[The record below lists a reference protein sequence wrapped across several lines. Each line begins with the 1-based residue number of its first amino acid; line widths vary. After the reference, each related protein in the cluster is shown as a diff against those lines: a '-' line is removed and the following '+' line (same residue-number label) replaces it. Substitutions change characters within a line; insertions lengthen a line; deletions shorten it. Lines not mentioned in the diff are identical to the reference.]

1 MVAAQAGADHDRM
14 LRTTTLIAL
23 AGLAC
28 AFAAG
33 CGDDATRDPAAAKA
47 QPAKVDVERFL
58 MQAGEEPGF
67 DPVEAPRTDHGVQ
80 SLAGGFAAD
89 EVERLRRAG
98 FISITFQP
106 LSGDDHNA
114 GVTTVLLFKTAEG
127 ARDWLE
133 YETSDE
139 GIDSMVPGAKPKR
152 FTVRGVPGARGW
164 TGRDR
169 HGNPIGHV
177 FWVQGRCEMVLGNEG
192 EGDFVE
198 PLSIGAN
205 GDLRAHEGPV
215 PVTAPAACAVTCLR
229 SSSSGTGTV
238 KRMPPRSNSMSL
250 WRSSMSAKL
259 RRRTAISSRPR
270 RSLCST
276 SKMSISSPS
285 SWVGWVPPGSRP
297 AARRR
302 DAGV

>member
-14 LRTTTLIAL
+14 LRTTSLIAL

-33 CGDDATRDPAAAKA
+33 CGDDATSSPAAAKA

-67 DPVEAPRTDHGVQ
+67 DPIEEPRTDHGVQ
-80 SLAGGFAAD
+80 SLVGGFSAG

-98 FISITFQP
+98 FSSITFQP
-106 LSGDDHNA
+106 LSADDHGA

-139 GIDSMVPGAKPKR
+139 GIDSAVPGAKPKR

-177 FWVQGRCEMVLGNEG
+177 FWVQGRCEMVIGNEG

-198 PLSIGAN
+198 PLSIGAQ
-205 GDLRAHEGPV
+205 DRSTSAPRAV
-215 PVTAPAACAVTCLR
+215 PVTAPAAHAR
-229 SSSSGTGTV
+229 SRNSLLAALPRWRDPDSNRGHHDFQSC
-238 KRMPPRSNSMSL
+238 PP
-250 WRSSMSAKL
+250 
-259 RRRTAISSRPR
+259 
-270 RSLCST
+270 
-276 SKMSISSPS
+276 
-285 SWVGWVPPGSRP
+285 
-297 AARRR
+297 AR
-302 DAGV
+302 

>member
-14 LRTTTLIAL
+14 LRTTSLIAL

-33 CGDDATRDPAAAKA
+33 CGDDATPNPAAAKA

-67 DPVEAPRTDHGVQ
+67 DPIEEPRTDHGVQ

-114 GVTTVLLFKTAEG
+114 GVTTVLLFKAAEG
-127 ARDWLE
+127 ARDWLQ

-139 GIDSMVPGAKPKR
+139 GIDSAVPGAKPKR

-198 PLSIGAN
+198 PLSTGA
-205 GDLRAHEGPV
+205 RAIYQ
-215 PVTAPAACAVTCLR
+215 
-229 SSSSGTGTV
+229 
-238 KRMPPRSNSMSL
+238 
-250 WRSSMSAKL
+250 
-259 RRRTAISSRPR
+259 RTKGQCP
-270 RSLCST
+270 
-276 SKMSISSPS
+276 
-285 SWVGWVPPGSRP
+285 
-297 AARRR
+297 
-302 DAGV
+302 

>member
-14 LRTTTLIAL
+14 LRTTSLIAL

-33 CGDDATRDPAAAKA
+33 CGDDATRSPAAAKA

-67 DPVEAPRTDHGVQ
+67 DPIEEPRTDHGVQ
-80 SLAGGFAAD
+80 SLAGGFSAG

-106 LSGDDHNA
+106 LSADDHGA
-114 GVTTVLLFKTAEG
+114 GVSTVLLFKTAEG

-139 GIDSMVPGAKPKR
+139 GIDSAVPGAKPKR
-152 FTVRGVPGARGW
+152 FTVRGVPSARGW

-177 FWVQGRCEMVLGNEG
+177 FWVQGRCEMVIGNEG

-198 PLSIGAN
+198 PLSTGATS
-205 GDLRAHEGPV
+205 DLPAHQGPV
-215 PVTAPAACAVTCLR
+215 PVTAPAAHAR
-229 SSSSGTGTV
+229 S
-238 KRMPPRSNSMSL
+238 RNS
-250 WRSSMSAKL
+250 
-259 RRRTAISSRPR
+259 
-270 RSLCST
+270 
-276 SKMSISSPS
+276 
-285 SWVGWVPPGSRP
+285 
-297 AARRR
+297 
-302 DAGV
+302 

>member
-1 MVAAQAGADHDRM
+1 MQRRGRADLKYGRLSVAGPLTATRLRGYVQAVV
-14 LRTTTLIAL
+14 RTAFTVLLIVSL
-23 AGLAC
+23 LGI
-28 AFAAG
+28 AA
-33 CGDDATRDPAAAKA
+33 CGDDNGDEGGTTAAESDEA
-47 QPAKVDVERFL
+47 QPAKGNLERFL

-67 DPVEAPRTDHGVQ
+67 EPIDEPRTDHGVQ
-80 SLAGGFAAD
+80 SLAGGFSAD

-139 GIDSMVPGAKPKR
+139 GIDSAVPGAEPKR

-169 HGNPIGHV
+169 HDNPIGHV

-192 EGDFVE
+192 EGDFVK
-198 PLSIGAN
+198 PLSIGAKAIYDRTK
-205 GDLRAHEGPV
+205 GV
-215 PVTAPAACAVTCLR
+215 CPA
-229 SSSSGTGTV
+229 
-238 KRMPPRSNSMSL
+238 
-250 WRSSMSAKL
+250 
-259 RRRTAISSRPR
+259 
-270 RSLCST
+270 
-276 SKMSISSPS
+276 
-285 SWVGWVPPGSRP
+285 
-297 AARRR
+297 
-302 DAGV
+302 